1 LFNFFLFVYSN
12 KNKARFFFRDL
23 HKETVRIFHKKCF
36 MITKQ
41 NVFFLFRF
49 LHSFQYRPSHSKTH
63 DRIFFEKR
71 GEMKILASILSDLS
85 PIFSLNHSGFLDKIR
100 YVNNSHFFSFHSK
113 IQCYNYFFFF
123 KNIEKRKTGGE
134 LYRLFFGFFHNQ

>member
-1 LFNFFLFVYSN
+1 MTVKIGILWNVVFNFFLFVYSN

-100 YVNNSHFFSFHSK
+100 YVNNSHFFLSIQKFNAIIIFFSSK
-113 IQCYNYFFFF
+113 I
-123 KNIEKRKTGGE
+123 
-134 LYRLFFGFFHNQ
+134 